1 MTPIFKDII
10 SVTLILF
17 SVIDIPGSL
26 PIVINLKNKGVNIE
40 ASKASIVAGIIMIVF
55 LFFGESLLRLFGVDI
70 SSFAIAGAIVIFL
83 IGLEMILNIPFFRDD
98 PSASSGTIV
107 PLAFPLIA
115 GAGTLTTIL
124 TLKAEYSPI
133 DITIGIVIN
142 IILVF
147 LVLRSANWIER
158 KLGQGGTSVLR
169 KVFGIILLAI
179 AVKIFK
185 ENLFGGNLH

>member
-1 MTPIFKDII
+1 MIPNFREIL

-40 ASKASIVAGIIMIVF
+40 ATKASIVAGIIMIVF
-55 LFFGESLLRLFGVDI
+55 LFFGESILKLFGVDI
-70 SSFAIAGAIVIFL
+70 ASFAVAGAIVIFL

-98 PSASSGTIV
+98 PSNSSGTVV

-124 TLKAEYSPI
+124 TLKAEFSVI
-133 DITIGIVIN
+133 DISIGIIIN
-142 IILVF
+142 VILVF
-147 LVLRSANWIER
+147 MVLRSADWIER
-158 KLGQGGTSVLR
+158 KIGQAGASVLR
-169 KVFGIILLAI
+169 KVFGIVLLAI

-185 ENLFGGNLH
+185 ENLFVGVIE

>member
-1 MTPIFKDII
+1 MIPNFKEII

-26 PIVINLKNKGVNIE
+26 PIVINLKKNGANIE
-40 ASKASIVAGIIMIVF
+40 ATKASIVAGIIMIVF
-55 LFFGESLLRLFGVDI
+55 LFFGESILKLFGVDI
-70 SSFAIAGAIVIFL
+70 ASFAIAGAIVIFL

-98 PSASSGTIV
+98 PSTSSGTIV

-124 TLKAEYSPI
+124 TLKAEFNAI
-133 DITIGIVIN
+133 DITIGIIIN
-142 IILVF
+142 VLLVY
-147 LVLRSANWIER
+147 LVLRSADWIER
-158 KLGQGGTSVLR
+158 KLGNAGASVLR
-169 KVFGIILLAI
+169 KVFGIVLLAI

-185 ENLFGGNLH
+185 ENFLLGISS

>member
-1 MTPIFKDII
+1 MLPNLKEVV

-40 ASKASIVAGIIMIVF
+40 ATKASIVAGIIMIVF
-55 LFFGESLLRLFGVDI
+55 LFFGESILKLFGVDI
-70 SSFAIAGAIVIFL
+70 ASFAVAGAIVIFL
-83 IGLEMILNIPFFRDD
+83 IGLEMILNIPIFRDD

-124 TLKAEYSPI
+124 TLKAEFSPM
-133 DITIGIVIN
+133 DITIGIIIN
-142 IILVF
+142 VLLVF
-147 LVLRSANWIER
+147 MVLRSATWIER
-158 KLGQGGTSVLR
+158 KIGQGGTSVLR
-169 KVFGIILLAI
+169 KVFGIVLLAI

-185 ENLFGGNLH
+185 ANLFVGVLD